1 VPRIGWIRDSFKSLT
16 PAPILWESGSAEE
29 AQVASLFACSWA
41 APIREMF
48 DQGCKLQK
56 GGRRRRTRRNAT
68 EERETEERRKRKITW
83 CWVSSLL
90 FLHGRHSLT
99 ELTN

>member
-1 VPRIGWIRDSFKSLT
+1 MV
-16 PAPILWESGSAEE
+16 
-29 AQVASLFACSWA
+29 
-41 APIREMF
+41 

-56 GGRRRRTRRNAT
+56 GWQRRTRRRRNAT
-68 EERETEERRKRKITW
+68 EERETEERKKRKITW